1 MSSLPRPLKKAVDFF
16 EKLPSIGPKTA
27 KRLAFYLLRLP
38 QEDLDQFAKN
48 LKQLKKKSL
57 RCQICLN
64 LTEDKICSLCQDKR
78 RDKSTIVVVEDVL
91 DLLSLE
97 SGNQYE
103 GVYHVLHGRIDP
115 LNYIRPE
122 DIFIKQLLKRV
133 EAEGKKVREIILAT
147 NPDLEGEATA
157 MHIKKKLDEVKK
169 KTKLKFKISRLAYGL
184 PIGADLEYADY
195 MTLKK
200 AIEGRTEY

>member
-1 MSSLPRPLKKAVDFF
+1 MSSLPKPLKKAIDFF

-38 QEDLDQFAKN
+38 QEDLDQFAN
-48 LKQLKKKSL
+48 SLQQLKKKSL

-64 LTEDKICSLCQDKR
+64 LTEETLCSICQDNQ
-78 RDKSTIVVVEDVL
+78 RDKSLLIVVEDVL
-91 DLLSLE
+91 DLLSFE
-97 SGNQYE
+97 TGDQYK

-169 KTKLKFKISRLAYGL
+169 KKKLKFKITRLAYGL

-200 AIEGRTEY
+200 AVEGRREY